1 MRKKSFK
8 AHWFLYFST
17 SHLVHILICFW
28 LKIGNSCSFSAEN
41 LLTSLSSRSLET
53 RWMIPRPNTVFL
65 GIFVSVFPGKSF
77 ITILTN
83 FHKLSSFFHSW
94 MNDRRAL
101 GFCFPTAK
109 IFKLMLS
116 LLIGRIVFFTREKSD
131 TRLLIGRIVFLTRE
145 MTIRG
150 LWLAKSNERTKIY
163 CMEIWW
169 VNLDMYII
177 KHSTAHYS
185 TVQHYQKWNCF
196 K

>member
-83 FHKLSSFFHSW
+83 FHKLCSFFHSW

-116 LLIGRIVFFTREKSD
+116 LLIGRIVFFTREKKRYAAPDWTYRFSHTWNDD
-131 TRLLIGRIVFLTRE
+131 TRIVIGEKQWTNENLLYGNLVS
-145 MTIRG
+145 
-150 LWLAKSNERTKIY
+150 KSRYVYNKFFY
-163 CMEIWW
+163 GMGW
-169 VNLDMYII
+169 VNNFLDCI
-177 KHSTAHYS
+177 
-185 TVQHYQKWNCF
+185 
-196 K
+196 